1 MYFNKN
7 HKKFKR
13 ELHNFYAKNIFKM
26 VAMWACA
33 ASLNS
38 QKILFKSIKFDSPC
52 HSKKIKSALF
62 LQNK

>member
-26 VAMWACA
+26 VAIWACA
-33 ASLNS
+33 VSLNS

-52 HSKKIKSALF
+52 H
-62 LQNK
+62 